1 MSVNDIKI
9 LLTMAKNLLATAE
22 KLSSGPARNNA
33 LRTIQEF
40 AAEIARRMG
49 SWAYRN
55 ATRKP

>member
-22 KLSSGPARNNA
+22 KLSSGPARNNV

-40 AAEIARRMG
+40 AARRMD